1 KTSVFPW
8 IETGPTPGSVGIV
21 WYGTTGAANDDNA
34 NWNVF
39 YAQSFNA
46 TADNPTFRQ
55 AKISDHFIH
64 GSNISEGGTLGNA
77 NRNLLD
83 YFQVSF
89 DPTGAAVVAY
99 TDDHNDYDGHTYIAR
114 QISGPNIS
122 GNGKTSV
129 PDPGSTPAAQTGPL
143 PLAARVGGEAGA
155 QATDCRGGVDDGL
168 PVRTTT
174 DDPLDI
180 LSVRYSCQ
188 TGT

>member
-1 KTSVFPW
+1 MDRDRPHARLSRHCLVR
-8 IETGPTPGSVGIV
+8 
-21 WYGTTGAANDDNA
+21 TTGAANDDNA

-114 QISGPNIS
+114 QISDRKS
-122 GNGKTSV
+122 S
-129 PDPGSTPAAQTGPL
+129 
-143 PLAARVGGEAGA
+143 
-155 QATDCRGGVDDGL
+155 CRE
-168 PVRTTT
+168 
-174 DDPLDI
+174 
-180 LSVRYSCQ
+180 
-188 TGT
+188 